1 MTAPERIWA
10 ADAHPKDPLYNV
22 IADIKPSA
30 GLEEYIRHDAAALAA
45 SPVVQDMIRQAV
57 EAERGACAK
66 VADDECARVLAQ
78 QDGNCAQVDLNIR
91 MIAMLLPEIAA
102 AIRARKGE

>member
-1 MTAPERIWA
+1 MTEPERIWA
-10 ADAHPKDPLYNV
+10 WEPKSGRGMWVGNPALNGFY
-22 IADIKPSA
+22 
-30 GLEEYIRHDAAALAA
+30 GTEYIRHDAAALAA

-57 EAERGACAK
+57 EAEREACAK

-91 MIAMLLPEIAA
+91 MIAMLLPDLAA

>member
-1 MTAPERIWA
+1 MTTREWLPG
-10 ADAHPKDPLYNV
+10 D
-22 IADIKPSA
+22 
-30 GLEEYIRHDAAALAA
+30 EYILHTREALAQ
-45 SPVVQDMIRQAV
+45 SPIVQAMIAEAV
-57 EAERGACAK
+57 EAEREACAM

-102 AIRARKGE
+102 AVRARKGE